1 MIQLFYHIT
10 ANKDGGFTYHEFN
23 CGASGGYGFVFNDAY
38 RDFNTHAEALSYAK
52 QRGGVDA
59 YGY

>member
-1 MIQLFYHIT
+1 MIQLFYHIKE
-10 ANKDGGFTYHEFN
+10 NRNGGFTYHEFN

-38 RDFNTHAEALSYAK
+38 RNFDTRTEAESYAK
-52 QRGGVDA
+52 QRGGADV